1 LESKKLA
8 LPWTY
13 APGPKVYK
21 PYHANLKYPDSN
33 RYLGR
38 KAKGGR
44 KMSLKLEKL
53 LGILVCVVMIVAP
66 LLTELSTRPKST
78 TMESD
83 DRISEA
89 EEPPSDVVSLAHGT
103 RGYDIEGNI
112 FEQASPTYNIP
123 FGMGNWAV
131 GVKFDVNQDCTIDQL
146 GIYNNSYC
154 HVYNLRF
161 WDASTQNLLS
171 QVANPYVP
179 PNSWGW
185 FNIPLIFCPAGEYIV
200 SADVHEDNISCIENP
215 GPTSFGIIE
224 PTGFQYSYIYSY
236 PSLSYPYD
244 LLPLVDVHYQTHII
258 ADIMVPDN
266 YTSIQE
272 AIIAANVGDTILVR
286 ENSIPYN
293 EELTI
298 DKRINLIG
306 EKRKTTIINASGIQG
321 GSGIV
326 IDITADHVRIW
337 GFTITG
343 GDYGIYCDRTNGT
356 YIRWNLIKQNNDY
369 GIYLNIT
376 TNDWIE
382 DDTISQNNF
391 DGDYKG
397 FGIYAVDSNAKHIS
411 YNIISYNEV
420 GVKLDNSTVG
430 SFIDNT
436 FIGNGIA
443 VDYDPTP
450 LIIDN
455 NMFINNTI
463 AIKITGD
470 NSPITISNNIISG
483 SEIGIL
489 VEIGSPVIDGNT
501 IKNNT
506 YGIYC
511 LSGTSPIINNNIFLD
526 NDFNIFSIISAQVD
540 VDPDTLN
547 LKSKGKWI
555 TCYIELLQS
564 MDVKDIDVSTV
575 RISDINGNS
584 VDIPAEKRPTGIGDN
599 DGDSVPDLMVKFDRS
614 EVEDQSN
621 PGDATITISGE
632 LKDSTVFEGYD
643 TINVK
648 NPP

>member
-1 LESKKLA
+1 MNIKI
-8 LPWTY
+8 
-13 APGPKVYK
+13 G
-21 PYHANLKYPDSN
+21 
-33 RYLGR
+33 
-38 KAKGGR
+38 
-44 KMSLKLEKL
+44 KL
-53 LGILVCVVMIVAP
+53 LSVLVCLVMILTP
-66 LLTELSTRPKST
+66 FLTELSPRPKST
-78 TMESD
+78 TIESD
-83 DRISEA
+83 DSISEA
-89 EEPPSDVVSLAHGT
+89 EETTSNVVPLAHGT

-112 FEQASPTYNIP
+112 FEQASPTYDIP

-131 GVKFDVNQDCTIDQL
+131 GVKFYSNEECIIDQL
-146 GIYNNSYC
+146 GIYNNSYT
-154 HVYNLRF
+154 HVYNLRL
-161 WDASTQNLLS
+161 WHTDTQALLMS
-171 QVANPYVP
+171 IHSPYIP
-179 PNSWGW
+179 PNTWGW
-185 FNIPLIFCPAGEYIV
+185 FNIPLIFCPPGEYIV
-200 SADVHEDNISCIENP
+200 SAFVHEDNISCIENP

-224 PTGFQYSYIYSY
+224 PTGFQYGYGYSY

-244 LLPLVDVHYQTHII
+244 LLPLVDIHYQAHII

-272 AIIAANVGDTILVR
+272 AINAANVGDTILVR
-286 ENSIPYN
+286 KNSIPYD

-298 DKRINLIG
+298 NKRINLVG

-326 IDITADHVRIW
+326 IDITADHVKIW

-343 GDYGIYCDRTNGT
+343 GDYGIYCDHTNGT
-356 YIRWNLIKQNNDY
+356 CIRWNLIKQNNDY

-397 FGIYAVDSNAKHIS
+397 FGIYAINSNAKRIS
-411 YNIISYNEV
+411 NNIISYNEV
-420 GVKLDNSTVG
+420 GIKLDNSTVS

-455 NMFINNTI
+455 NVFINNTI

-511 LSGTSPIINNNIFLD
+511 LSGTSPVFNNNIFLD
-526 NDFNIFSIISAQVD
+526 NDFDIFSITSAKID

-547 LKSKGKWI
+547 LKSKGRWI
-555 TCYIELLQS
+555 TCYIELPQN
-564 MDVKDIDVSTV
+564 MDVKDIDVSKV
-575 RISDINGNS
+575 KISDINGDS
-584 VDIPAEKRPTGIGDN
+584 VDIPAEKHPTGIGDD
-599 DGDSVPDLMVKFDRS
+599 DGNGIPDLMVKFDRS
-614 EVEDQSN
+614 EVEDQSS
-621 PGDATITISGE
+621 PGDATITITGE
-632 LKDSTVFEGYD
+632 LKDGTVFEGND